1 MAPQTQ
7 TVLIVSPEPSDRERV
22 ASICGEIATETGMSL
37 SVREEQ
43 DGLAAEDAVKAHGP
57 ELVVCEV
64 LLDNQGGL
72 ELVRRIR
79 ARTDGPQPRVIF
91 ISHLASDMDRYWGL
105 RCGAQA
111 YVAKPF
117 EDALL
122 RDKITRILKD
132 PSYTEAGKPG

>member
-1 MAPQTQ
+1 MSPSKHTI
-7 TVLIVSPEPSDRERV
+7 LIVSPESSDRERI
-22 ASICGEIATETGMSL
+22 AKICGEVATQTGLSL

-43 DGLAAEDAVKAHGP
+43 DGLAAEDAVKAHKP
-57 ELVVCEV
+57 ALVVSEV
-64 LLDNQGGL
+64 LLDHQGGL
-72 ELVRRIR
+72 EFARRIR
-79 ARTDGPQPRVIF
+79 SKTEGPQPRLIF
-91 ISHLASDMDRYWGL
+91 VSHLASDMDRYWGL

-132 PSYTEAGKPG
+132 PTYTEAGKPG

>member
-1 MAPQTQ
+1 MAQQAKTI
-7 TVLIVSPEPSDRERV
+7 LIVSPEPSDRERV
-22 ASICGEIATETGMSL
+22 ASICGEIAAATGLSL

-43 DGLAAEDAVKAHGP
+43 DGLAAEDAVKAHQP
-57 ELVVCEV
+57 ELVVSEV
-64 LLDNQGGL
+64 LLDHQGGL

-79 ARTDGPQPRVIF
+79 AQKEGPQPRLIF